1 MAIGTLGRV
10 SFENDF
16 TAGIDIQVPAA
27 TGEWLGGG
35 VGLYGVNQGS
45 LTFTADEDG
54 GVLDITTGTLDDDN
68 ECLVAGKF
76 RPEAGGMW
84 MECRFKITDS
94 VATLRAAV
102 WAGFA
107 ETLSTTTP
115 VMPSERATAT
125 TTYNAGG
132 HLGVMFDSDSTLL
145 EFFAVAG
152 DGSARLA
159 NNDYLGTAGAAS
171 GIQLTGAAGIPGGT
185 IATADRWYIVR
196 VEIDPNGQGRV
207 YFGDYDGGASLTKP
221 LKLILQTTA
230 ALGVGDNFHA
240 VLMIENRSAAN
251 ERLEVDYFIG
261 AGGRDWAAN

>member
-1 MAIGTLGRV
+1 MAIGTFGRIQ
-10 SFENDF
+10 FGNDF
-16 TAGIDIQVPAA
+16 TAGIDVQVPAA

-35 VGLYGVNQGS
+35 IGLFGVNEGS
-45 LTFTADEDG
+45 LTFTADEPG
-54 GVLDITTGTLDDDN
+54 GVLDITSDTGDDDN
-68 ECLVAGKF
+68 QCLVAGTF
-76 RPEAGGMW
+76 QPEDGGMW
-84 MECRFKITDS
+84 MEARFKITDS
-94 VATLRAAV
+94 VAATRAAV
-102 WAGFA
+102 WCGFA

-132 HLGVMFDSDSTLL
+132 YLGVMFDSDSTLL

-159 NNDYLGTAGAAS
+159 ANDYRGTASGA
-171 GIQLTGAAGIPGGT
+171 GGVQLTGAAGIPGGT

-196 VEIDPNGQGRV
+196 VEIDPNGLGRV
-207 YFGDYDGGASLTKP
+207 YFGDYDGGASLTMP
-221 LKLILQTTA
+221 LKEVLRLTTA
-230 ALGVGDNFHA
+230 LGPGDNFHA

-261 AGGRDWAAN
+261 EGGRDWAAT